1 MPYGKG
7 TCGDANRRKGRGYID
22 GLIDTWIGRSS
33 TLTRGYQMAAD
44 VNILTGLFWVAL
56 IEKNWPHYGGRERY
70 YVLLSMVCVLGGG
83 GGWAEYSYKQRL
95 V

>member
-56 IEKNWPHYGGRERY
+56 IEKNWPHYGGRKRK
-70 YVLLSMVCVLGGG
+70 VLCAAFHGVCLGRRWWVGRVL
-83 GGWAEYSYKQRL
+83 